1 MQANRRK
8 TSLRLQM
15 AALVAVGAALAA
27 LSIHRESSSLLV
39 LTVLAMIIL
48 FAIRAE
54 LRERERL
61 GQALADSERRL
72 AIIDEA
78 SPAGFLLLD
87 PKGQPVWASRRWREL
102 SHSDPAT
109 YNGIEW
115 LQAFHFDD
123 LGRARTFWTSIRAH
137 QKVATA
143 QFRKATSLGDGW
155 FELAI
160 HPHFVDDQC
169 LGFLVC
175 LTDISDRKAVEA
187 ALLEIEERYRL
198 VTENTR
204 DMVFRIGLD
213 GTALFVSSATR
224 RVIGHEPGD
233 LLGKPISGIVH
244 RNDWPRFATNI
255 SDLLAGGGETELC
268 LRLRCR
274 TGEYLWVDASFQLVL
289 TDTGEPIELIACVR
303 ETQSVGN
310 IKKGSVAA

>member
-8 TSLRLQM
+8 SSIRLQM
-15 AALVAVGAALAA
+15 VALAAVGATSVAI
-27 LSIHRESSSLLV
+27 SVHRESSSLLV
-39 LTVLAMIIL
+39 LTVLAMIML

-54 LRERERL
+54 LRESERL

-72 AIIDEA
+72 AIIDDA
-78 SPAGFLLLD
+78 SQAGFLLLD
-87 PKGQPVWASRRWREL
+87 PKGQPVWASRRWRGL
-102 SHSDPAT
+102 THSDPAT
-109 YNGIEW
+109 FDGFEW

-137 QKVATA
+137 QRAATA
-143 QFRKATSLGDGW
+143 QFRKAKSLGDGW

-160 HPHFVDDQC
+160 HPQFVADQC

-175 LTDISDRKAVEA
+175 LTDISDRKAIEA

-213 GTALFVSSATR
+213 GTALFVSRATR
-224 RVIGHEPGD
+224 RVVGHEPGD
-233 LLGKPISGIVH
+233 LLGKPLSRIVH
-244 RNDWPRFATNI
+244 RNDWPRFSINI
-255 SDLLAGGGETELC
+255 SDLLAGGGETELR
-268 LRLRCR
+268 LRLRCKS
-274 TGEYLWVDASFQLVL
+274 GEYLWVDTSFQLVL
-289 TDTGEPIELIACVR
+289 TDAGEPIELIACVR